1 MEQGANSLWTKVSK
15 MKFLFENFNACM
27 GQYRYG
33 GLHIVWGTRIKHL
46 WLYIFCCTIIN
57 SYKKLELRYYVLNY
71 LLSNS
76 FIIFEDKEFFFVS
89 RINVSVL
96 NIFVR
101 IYGLKLCDCGSEEI
115 YLSSLLIKMS
125 RFYCHDNIL
134 DSW

>member
-1 MEQGANSLWTKVSK
+1 
-15 MKFLFENFNACM
+15 M

-33 GLHIVWGTRIKHL
+33 GLHIAKYWDHVSNICD
-46 WLYIFCCTIIN
+46 YIIFCCTIIN
-57 SYKKLELRYYVLNY
+57 SYKKNRTYYVLNY

-76 FIIFEDKEFFFVS
+76 LIIFEDKGFFFVS

-101 IYGLKLCDCGSEEI
+101 IYGLKLCDCVSEEI

-134 DSW
+134 DS

>member
-1 MEQGANSLWTKVSK
+1 MIIYL
-15 MKFLFENFNACM
+15 L
-27 GQYRYG
+27 
-33 GLHIVWGTRIKHL
+33 LHNYQFIQNIRT
-46 WLYIFCCTIIN
+46 
-57 SYKKLELRYYVLNY
+57 YYVLNY

-76 FIIFEDKEFFFVS
+76 FIIFEDKGFFFVT

-125 RFYCHDNIL
+125 RFYCHNNIL
-134 DSW
+134 DS